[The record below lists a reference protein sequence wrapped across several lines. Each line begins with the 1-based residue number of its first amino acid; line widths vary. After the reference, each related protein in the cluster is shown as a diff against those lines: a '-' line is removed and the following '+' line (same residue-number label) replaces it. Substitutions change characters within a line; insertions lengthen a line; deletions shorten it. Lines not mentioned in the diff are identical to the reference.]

1 MDNTINA
8 FQGRYR
14 FLSNFA
20 PTVMTIPI
28 DRKDWSK
35 GVIEVTNAE
44 AAFHA
49 YKCEGD
55 AEAMQKFEGI
65 PANEAKRKGRHVKM
79 DVAAWDAKRL
89 DVMRFVVHEKF
100 RQNPTL
106 KGMLIKTGSA
116 KLIEGNTWNDTF
128 WGVCGGIGKNNLG
141 KILMKTRE
149 LAIKG
154 EL

>member
-55 AEAMQKFEGI
+55 AEALQ
-65 PANEAKRKGRHVKM
+65 
-79 DVAAWDAKRL
+79 
-89 DVMRFVVHEKF
+89 
-100 RQNPTL
+100 
-106 KGMLIKTGSA
+106 
-116 KLIEGNTWNDTF
+116 
-128 WGVCGGIGKNNLG
+128 
-141 KILMKTRE
+141 
-149 LAIKG
+149 
-154 EL
+154 